1 MGLENVPRC
10 QHLKVNGTQCGSPA
24 LRRRRKCYFHEG
36 VRIEQAKVVADQF
49 GQRRFTLPVL
59 EDANAVQIALMKV
72 LEMLGRGQMDH
83 KTAGLMLYGLQ
94 TASSNLKHTKFELEK
109 PTDVVIDR
117 KTVDQTCINGPQW
130 FAREFVDE
138 VQEIEQENA
147 ALASAGQ
154 IPVGDGTDE
163 PREEETQIAKVRADK
178 IRAAKLRA
186 DKRKRPERAG
196 GEMAPPWV
204 RELLGHLV
212 PGWSEDMHPDADEAR
227 INSEAE

>member
-1 MGLENVPRC
+1 
-10 QHLKVNGTQCGSPA
+10 
-24 LRRRRKCYFHEG
+24 
-36 VRIEQAKVVADQF
+36 
-49 GQRRFTLPVL
+49 
-59 EDANAVQIALMKV
+59 MKV

-138 VQEIEQENA
+138 AVQIEQENA
-147 ALASAGQ
+147 ALASGEQ
-154 IPVGDGTDE
+154 IPVGSSTGE
-163 PREEETQIAKVRADK
+163 ARAEEIHLANVRAEK

-186 DKRKRPERAG
+186 EKRKRPERAG
-196 GEMAPPWV
+196 GEQAPPWV

-212 PGWSEDMHPDADEAR
+212 PGWSEDMDPDA
-227 INSEAE
+227 SETG